1 LLGNFRFVNSTVK
14 FFKAVGNSTW
24 SLLLFIFDLIL
35 VFSRHIVK
43 NKKKYVFLFIVGYSY
58 VMFCPHYEVAKGLV
72 LGFFLKGKPFHGI
85 QFGDIKNC
93 IFFIFFR
100 DPFNWLFFLSM
111 KDPQLLCN
119 LCVAFF
125 LSSIEKQIYF
135 IEFLGIIRNVNI
147 CQVELFSEYEIWN
160 QFVLFKYSCFD
171 FFNATSIFTV
181 FTFFAILFVTTI
193 FFLFF
198 AANFLGLYGVFMLST
213 ITLGL
218 FWASSLFTTYYVLN
232 NNLSHVINFGKWFVI
247 YNDVVIYFEFYL
259 DNLSLAFTL
268 LVLTIAF
275 FINVYTFAYFRY
287 EPNVTRL
294 ILFIDSFVISMV
306 ILVLAGNLI
315 ILYFGWEMIGVTSFF
330 LINFWSTRT
339 GTLKAAFKAFVF
351 NKISDCFILI
361 GTIILVNLMLE
372 ANIVTIN
379 ETISLHSQSNI
390 NFIHENLSTLES
402 VAFCFM
408 ISAFIKSAQFGF
420 HIWLPDSMEAPVPA
434 SALIHSATLVSAGI
448 FLILRLYPLFEL
460 APYIKNY
467 ILFFGALTA
476 FFGGVCAV
484 FQTDVKRL
492 LAYSTISHCG
502 VLMFLTFFKNP
513 DIVII
518 YLYTHGLFKAL
529 IFMCMGH
536 VIRFANNH
544 QDMRRMG
551 GFYKYLPF
559 EANVSLICLANLG
572 GVSFTWGFYMK
583 HFLLVDGSPQSYFNL
598 ICFILVLM
606 GSLTGI
612 IYSYKLYYYVFF
624 DFKKARKHVYFKIL
638 NNKNKNIYYTNSSL
652 ASNISIS
659 GLLFFSYLFCAFLI
673 FKYLSDHNIFF
684 DLSYFSNYKNNLK
697 NFNSDF
703 LINLYFY
710 INWFIIILLVFILF
724 NNWRNGLSST
734 FSLKFFIF
742 CWVFLFFFYFF
753 YILLIN

>member
-1 LLGNFRFVNSTVK
+1 
-14 FFKAVGNSTW
+14 
-24 SLLLFIFDLIL
+24 
-35 VFSRHIVK
+35 
-43 NKKKYVFLFIVGYSY
+43 
-58 VMFCPHYEVAKGLV
+58 
-72 LGFFLKGKPFHGI
+72 
-85 QFGDIKNC
+85 
-93 IFFIFFR
+93 
-100 DPFNWLFFLSM
+100 M
-111 KDPQLLCN
+111 KDPHLIWSSIS
-119 LCVAFF
+119 AYF
-125 LSSIEKQIYF
+125 LSLVDKQSYF
-135 IEFLGIIRNVNI
+135 LEWAKCFKNI
-147 CQVELFSEYEIWN
+147 PFYQSQLVVKYENFNLFISY
-160 QFVLFKYSCFD
+160 FD
-171 FFNATSIFTV
+171 VSQLTLPNMFSV
-181 FTFFAILFVTTI
+181 FTFLGVLFVLTI

-198 AANFLGLYGVFMLST
+198 AANFLGLYGVFVVSSLV
-213 ITLGL
+213 LGL
-218 FWASSLFTTYYVLN
+218 FWVSAVVVAYYIFVG
-232 NNLSHVINFGKWFVI
+232 NLSYVINFGKWFVI
-247 YNDVVIYFEFYL
+247 HNDVVINFEFYI
-259 DNLSLAFTL
+259 DNLSIAFAL

-275 FINVYTFAYFRY
+275 FINIYTFAYFRY
-287 EPNVTRL
+287 EPNVSRL
-294 ILFIDSFVISMV
+294 ILFIDAFVISML

-361 GTIILVNLMLE
+361 GTILLINLTME

-379 ETISLHSQSNI
+379 ETISLYTQSDI
-390 NFIHENLSTLES
+390 NFIKNNLSTLES

-460 APYIKNY
+460 APYVKNY
-467 ILFFGALTA
+467 ILFFGSLTA
-476 FFGGVCAV
+476 FFGGICAV

-536 VIRFANNH
+536 VIRFANNY

-559 EANVSLICLANLG
+559 EANVSLVCLANLG

-583 HFLLVDGSPQSYFNL
+583 HFLLIDGSPESYFNL
-598 ICFILVLM
+598 MCFVLVLL
-606 GSLTGI
+606 GSLTGVV
-612 IYSYKLYYYVFF
+612 YSYKLYYYVFF
-624 DFKKARKHVYFKIL
+624 DFKKARKNVYFKL
-638 NNKNKNIYYTNSSL
+638 VNDKNKNKYYTNASL
-652 ASNISIS
+652 ASNIAISI
-659 GLLFFSYLFCAFLI
+659 LLICSYLFCGFFI
-673 FKYLSDHNIFF
+673 FKYISDYNIFF

-697 NFNSDF
+697 TFNSDF
-703 LINLYFY
+703 LLNLYFY
-710 INWFIIILLVFILF
+710 INWFIVILLIFLSF
-724 NNWRNGLSST
+724 NNWRNNRPSS

-753 YILLIN
+753 YLLLININ